1 MRSEILAALQAQA
14 TSLRPFTVS
23 TELPWT
29 ADDTPLY
36 VKNLRTLYVDLD
48 DIAQETSSPQTLQ
61 GATTVIQ
68 TRTVS
73 GYMACDAKTL
83 PARFDTAFEAMLEAI
98 DSIALAPQ
106 THRTAQVTHAFE
118 GDVAVFTFVWTTREM
133 RFK

>member
-14 TSLRPFTVS
+14 TSLRPFTV
-23 TELPWT
+23 TQELPWS

-48 DIAQETSSPQTLQ
+48 DISQETDSPQTLQ
-61 GATTVIQ
+61 GGTTVIQ
-68 TRTVS
+68 TRTVT

-83 PARFDTAFEAMLEAI
+83 PAKFDAAFAAMLAAI
-98 DSIALAPQ
+98 DTIALAPQ
-106 THRTAQVTHAFE
+106 THRTASVTHDYL
-118 GDVAVFTFVWTTREM
+118 GDQVVFTFVWTTREL